1 MPIQIIVRS
10 RHGELARRRVEVARQ
25 NLAGYYKEECEKG
38 SRFQSKLSKGTIK
51 KVYEEA
57 TDVEAAGAAI
67 KQTRTLSNDDGTSYD
82 Q

>member
-1 MPIQIIVRS
+1 MQIIVRS
-10 RHGELARRRVEVARQ
+10 RYGELVRRRVEVARQ

-38 SRFQSKLSKGTIK
+38 SRFQSKFTKATIK

-57 TDVEAAGAAI
+57 TDHEAARAAVEQARAV
-67 KQTRTLSNDDGTSYD
+67 KDANGTSTD